1 MAGYSINR
9 IPSEQRIFLG
19 AQPNLWTADTAITV
33 NPSVAKYFGEG
44 SLEVTLEESE
54 SIYYNTDGPN
64 GLSQQTQT
72 TNEDVTDSV
81 SAFVWVKTNKPVVLD
96 FTISVLFPQSVA
108 SVSPLSTETN
118 SVEVTSG
125 EWTLVRMY
133 ELPRVLN
140 NTYNYP
146 LGMTITVS
154 DIDGGANVTL
164 NISHPI
170 MYCTLDFI
178 NNPAI
183 IQLMS
188 KFPEFIRDQDAN
200 AEPLPYQLIRFM
212 EAITIHT
219 GEIIDLVNQFVYEDI
234 SEGQDGTNTN
244 TLSALVDPI
253 AAKREYLPWLALFS
267 GTKIINPT
275 TGSTPW
281 ENLPATWQGIDLIDG
296 VDGVGLD
303 PDKDSAPWDL
313 IQEYNTEPAGLVE
326 FLRWQTSTGYYG
338 INAGTQSAIIES
350 VKRVLSGTKTV
361 GYEIINPFSWAI
373 KLETLLSET
382 PDSSLLSIGDS
393 VDEIIELVE
402 PSRPLGFKV
411 LHELV

>member
-9 IPSEQRIFLG
+9 IPSGQRIFLG
-19 AQPNLWTADTAITV
+19 AQPSLWTADTAISV

-44 SLEVTLEESE
+44 SLQVTLEESE

-64 GLSQQTQT
+64 GLSQQTQS
-72 TNEDVTDSV
+72 TNEDVTDTV
-81 SAFVWVKTNKPVVLD
+81 SAFVWVKTDKPVILD
-96 FTISVLFPQSVA
+96 FTISVLFPPSVVSA
-108 SVSPLSTETN
+108 SPLSTETN

-133 ELPRVLN
+133 QLPSVVN
-140 NTYNYP
+140 DAYNYP

-154 DIDGGANVTL
+154 DIDGGADVTL

-183 IQLMS
+183 IELMS

-212 EAITIHT
+212 EAVTIHT
-219 GEIIDLVNQFVYEDI
+219 GEMVDLVNQFVYEDI
-234 SEGQDGTNTN
+234 SEGKDETNIN
-244 TLSALVDPI
+244 TLSVLVDPI

-267 GTKIINPT
+267 GTQIINPT
-275 TGSTPW
+275 TGFTPW
-281 ENLPATWQGIDLIDG
+281 ENLPATWEGIDAIDG
-296 VDGVGLD
+296 TATDED
-303 PDKDSAPWDL
+303 DAPWDL
-313 IQEYNTEPAGLVE
+313 IQEYNTEPSGLVE

-338 INAGTQSAIIES
+338 VNSGTQEAIIES
-350 VKRVLSGTKTV
+350 VKRVLIGTKTIN
-361 GYEIINPFSWAI
+361 YEIANPFSWTI
-373 KLETLLSET
+373 KLETLLTET
-382 PDSSLLSIGDS
+382 PDSSLLSVGDS

-402 PSRPLGFKV
+402 PSRPLGFMI